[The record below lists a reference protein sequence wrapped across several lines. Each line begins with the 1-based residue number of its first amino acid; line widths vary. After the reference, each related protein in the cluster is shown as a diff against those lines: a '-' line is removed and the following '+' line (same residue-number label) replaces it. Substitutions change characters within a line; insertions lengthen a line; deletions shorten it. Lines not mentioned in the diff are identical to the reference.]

1 MNLYVIRLPL
11 LAICFLSVSCSAMTA
26 TAAER
31 CVLVDLQAKAGK
43 DLIPTLDRFAEEHSL
58 VADKSHPIN
67 PRFARYSS
75 NEITAEV
82 SYRIG
87 MGRFG
92 AELSLFRF
100 DNNRGDDLIEAFD
113 TLVEEEIRPKYKV
126 TACAEVDGY
135 ELPVV
140 YR

>member
-1 MNLYVIRLPL
+1 MKPYLIRLPL
-11 LAICFLSVSCSAMTA
+11 LVMCFFSASCSAMTA
-26 TAAER
+26 TVAER
-31 CVLVDLQAKAGK
+31 CVLIDLQGEAGK
-43 DLIPTLDRFAEEHSL
+43 QLIPVLDGFAENHEL
-58 VADKSHPIN
+58 VVDKSHPIS
-67 PRFARYSS
+67 P
-75 NEITAEV
+75 
-82 SYRIG
+82 SYERREGEQLIADLVYTIG

-100 DNNRGDDLIEAFD
+100 DNERSGDLIEAFD

>member
-1 MNLYVIRLPL
+1 MNRYLIRLPL
-11 LAICFLSVSCSAMTA
+11 LAMCFLSTSCSAMTA
-26 TAAER
+26 TVAER

-43 DLIPTLDRFAEEHSL
+43 ELIPTLDKFAEEHRL
-58 VADKSHPIN
+58 VADKSHPIS
-67 PRFARYSS
+67 P
-75 NEITAEV
+75 
-82 SYRIG
+82 SYERREGDLLIADLVYTIG
-87 MGRFG
+87 MGGFG

-100 DNNRGDDLIEAFD
+100 DKDRSGDLIEAFD

-126 TACAEVDGY
+126 TVCAEVDGY